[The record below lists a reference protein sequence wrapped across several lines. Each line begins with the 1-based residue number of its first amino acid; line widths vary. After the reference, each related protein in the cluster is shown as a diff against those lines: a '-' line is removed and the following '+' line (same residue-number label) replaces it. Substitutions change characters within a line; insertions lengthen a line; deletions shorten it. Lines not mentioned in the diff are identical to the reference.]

1 MASDDRA
8 IHSEQ
13 SGEVLVL
20 CIDSPPVNALG
31 RAVRDGLFA
40 AIALAAGDASV
51 RAIVLLGSG
60 RGFSAGADIRE
71 FGRPPEGHGLREV
84 LDAVESSPK
93 PVVAAIHGN
102 ALGGGLELALACH
115 YRVAVADARLGLP
128 EVNLGL
134 LPGAGGTQRL
144 PRVVGV
150 ARALSMMLSG
160 ESVSGSRAHDEGLV
174 DEVVEGDLA
183 AGAIGFARRLLAE
196 GRTLRRVR
204 DSDEKLRAA
213 PASVFADIR
222 RSQGPRQRAFPA
234 REAIIRCVEA
244 AVSGSFDAGMAIE
257 RESFLALRDGPESKA
272 LRYVFFAERAAA
284 KIEGIDPAQAE
295 RPVQLVG
302 VIGAGTMGGGIA
314 MNFLNKGIPVVIVE
328 LRDEALQRGIKTIRG
343 NYERSQAKGKLSA
356 GDVESRMGLLR
367 PSLDFSALAP
377 CDLVIEAV
385 FEDMAIKKDVFAR
398 LDGIVKPGAIL
409 ATNTSFLDVNEI
421 AACTARPQDVV
432 GMHFFSP
439 ANVMK
444 LLEVVRGKS
453 SAADVIAT
461 ATGIGRRVGKVPVV
475 VGVCHGF
482 VGNRMLA
489 ARRAQSLELI
499 LEGAMPW
506 DIDRV
511 LEDFG
516 MPMGPFAMSDL
527 AGLDI
532 GWSAETSRP
541 QEFMRD
547 KLCEMGRRGQK
558 AGAGYYT
565 YDPKT
570 RARSVDPA
578 VAELV
583 AEFARR
589 SGRAQR
595 QVSDT
600 EILERCQLTMVNE
613 GAKILAEGIAQ
624 RASDIDTIWV
634 NGYGWPTWRGGPMY
648 WADSLG
654 LAEVVASLRHHA
666 ARAGDALTPAPL
678 LVELATRGGAF
689 TR

>member
-1 MASDDRA
+1 MDTINEAVRT
-8 IHSEQ
+8 ERT
-13 SGEVLVL
+13 GEVMLVH
-20 CIDSPPVNALG
+20 IDNPPVNALG
-31 RAVRDGLFA
+31 RAVRDGVYE
-40 AIALAAGDASV
+40 AISRACGDAEV
-51 RAIVLLGSG
+51 RAVVLVGEG

-84 LDAVESSPK
+84 LDAVESATK

-115 YRVAVADARLGLP
+115 YRVALAGARLGLP

-150 ARALSMMLSG
+150 EAALAMMLSG
-160 ESVSGSRAHDEGLV
+160 EPLSAGDALSQGLV
-174 DEVVEGDLA
+174 DAVFEKDLA
-183 AGAIGFARRLLAE
+183 SSAVAFAERLVADAKP
-196 GRTLRRVR
+196 LRRVR
-204 DSDEKLRAA
+204 DSNEKLQGLPADFFTGVRRAEG
-213 PASVFADIR
+213 S
-222 RSQGPRQRAFPA
+222 RQRAFPA

-244 AVSGSFDAGMAIE
+244 ATTGSFEAGMAFE

-284 KIEGIDPAQAE
+284 KIEGIDAAQSE
-295 RPVQLVG
+295 RPVTLVG
-302 VIGAGTMGGGIA
+302 MIGAGTMGGGIA

-328 LRDEALQRGIKTIRG
+328 ARQDALERGVATIRS
-343 NYERSQAKGKLSA
+343 NYERSMAKGKLSA
-356 GDVESRMGLLR
+356 AGLESRMGLLR
-367 PSLDFSALAP
+367 PSLDFAALAP

-398 LDGIVKPGAIL
+398 LDRIAKPGAIL

-444 LLEVVRGKS
+444 LLEVVRGKA
-453 SAADVIAT
+453 SAPDVVAT
-461 ATGIGRRVGKVPVV
+461 AAAIGRRVGKVPVV

-489 ARRAQSLELI
+489 ARRAQSLDLI

-506 DIDRV
+506 DVDRV
-511 LEDFG
+511 LEEFG

-532 GWSAETSRP
+532 GWSAETSKP
-541 QEFMRD
+541 GEFLRD
-547 KLCEMGRRGQK
+547 KLCDMGRRGQK
-558 AGAGYYT
+558 TGAGYYN
-565 YDPKT
+565 YDLKT

-578 VAELV
+578 VGELV

-589 SGRAQR
+589 SGRMQR
-595 QVSDT
+595 EVSDT
-600 EILERCQLTMVNE
+600 EILERCLFAMVNE
-613 GAKILAEGIAQ
+613 GAKILEEGIAQ
-624 RASDIDTIWV
+624 RATDIDTIWV

-654 LAEVVASLRHHA
+654 LAHVLERLREHA
-666 ARAGDALTPAPL
+666 TRVGTALEPAKRL
-678 LVELATRGGAF
+678 LELAAVGGTF